1 MFICVFFMYY
11 LCEKYYKPITV
22 QYCIAD
28 CFSWVLK
35 LTWLD
40 LMNKLDLQ
48 MCSENRT
55 HSYVGDL
62 LYSVLYE
69 DASCLG

>member
-1 MFICVFFMYY
+1 MCWFFMYY
-11 LCEKYYKPITV
+11 SCEKYHKPITV
-22 QYCIAD
+22 QYYIAD

-40 LMNKLDLQ
+40 LMNNLDLQ
-48 MCSENRT
+48 MCPENRT

-62 LYSVLYE
+62 LQR
-69 DASCLG
+69 